1 MDEKKKPSD
10 DLLWFLQE
18 RAKEL
23 NCLYEIEEILNK
35 PDADI
40 DEVCQSVVRAIPPGW
55 QYSDNCM
62 ARITVEGRTYVSP
75 NFMETPWVQSA
86 DIIVQGR
93 RVGTVSIYYAR
104 EMPRADDGPF
114 LKEETRLLDTIV
126 DRMGHFI
133 VYNLMKQV
141 VHEYQT
147 ARRDLSEHKVE
158 EWKIALNLLRRTDHD
173 LFLNIARRMLNFL
186 CWSGIKEA
194 DQFFQK
200 PVIDLGSREEGGV
213 GDDNRPYQKNV
224 LVLSDGLSD
233 EIFAMAGRHLT
244 GEQMLS
250 SIQRWLREERLGF
263 LAQLVNQN
271 LPLGRVVDAIR
282 RYHHIVP
289 EGIELP
295 PATKRGVQVSLIRRF
310 LSDQPQFIDNAIG
323 FIEIDDFHDILD
335 RILYSPES
343 QGKLGGKSAGLF
355 LAERV
360 LEKSGKESPHLGNI
374 KIPKTWYITSD
385 GLLSFLTHNNLNEV
399 VEQKYKDINQ
409 VRLEYPHIIQTF
421 KNSNFSTEI
430 IQGLSMVLD
439 DFEQSPLIVRSSSLL
454 EDRTGS
460 SFSGKYKSLF
470 IANQGSKQE
479 RLEALTDA
487 IAEVYA
493 SVFGPDPISYRAER
507 GLLDFAEEMGIMI
520 EEVVGTRV
528 GDYFIPSFAGV
539 AFSRNEF
546 RWSPRIKAADGLIR
560 LVPGLGTRAVDRTGD
575 DYPVLIAPGQPGL
588 RVNVTLDEIVRYAPK
603 RIDVINLKTNA
614 FGTVEIKDLLKE
626 AGSEI
631 PGIEKIVSVFEGQ
644 QMRKPVGKNIDFDR
658 DDAVVTF
665 DGLISDTHFIDQVQG
680 LLTLLEDKLAMPV
693 DIEFASDG
701 RDFYLLQCRPQS
713 YMEGSRPAPI
723 PKDIQK
729 KRILFS
735 ANRYVSNGRV
745 PDITHV
751 VYVDPLSY
759 DELSDLAS
767 LTEVGRAVGR
777 LNKLL
782 PRRKFILMG
791 PGRWG
796 SRGDI
801 KLGVKVTYADINN
814 TALLIEIARK
824 KGNYLPDLSFGT
836 HFFQDLVEA
845 EIRYLPLYP
854 DQQGTIFNEAFF
866 RRADNILPD
875 VLPEFRS
882 VSNTIKLIEVPRAAG
897 GLILRVL
904 MNADLDQAIG
914 FLTEPSVETRSSLAS
929 KDYGEKQSDNFWAW
943 RLEMA
948 EHIASQLDPE
958 RFGVMGFYVF
968 GSTKNATAGPG
979 SDIDILVHFQGT
991 EDQHEELLLWL
1002 EGWSLA
1008 LAEMNYLR
1016 TGYRTDGL
1024 LDIHVVTDED
1034 IAQKTS
1040 YAAKIGAITDPAR
1053 PLQMMKRHSFSE

>member
-1 MDEKKKPSD
+1 MDEQKKSSD
-10 DLLWFLQE
+10 YLLWFLRE

-23 NCLYEIEEILNK
+23 NCLYEIEELLNR

-40 DEVCQSVVRAIPPGW
+40 DEVCRGIIRAIPPGW
-55 QYSDNCM
+55 QYPDHCM
-62 ARITVEGRTYVSP
+62 AKVTLGGRTHTSP
-75 NFMETPWVQSA
+75 NFKETPWVQSA
-86 DIIVQGR
+86 DIVVEGR
-93 RVGTVSIYYAR
+93 NVGTISVYYSR

-133 VYNLMKQV
+133 VYSRMKEV
-141 VHEYQT
+141 FHEYQT
-147 ARRDLSEHKVE
+147 ARKDLSEHKVE
-158 EWKIALNLLRRTDHD
+158 EWKVALNLLRRTDHD
-173 LFLNIARRMLNFL
+173 LFLNISRRMLNFL

-194 DQFFQK
+194 EQFLQRS
-200 PVIDLGSREEGGV
+200 VIDLRSRDESLA

-224 LVLSDGLSD
+224 LVLSDTLSD
-233 EIFAMAGRHLT
+233 EIFGMAARHAT
-244 GEQMLS
+244 SEQILS
-250 SIQRWLREERLGF
+250 NIQKWIREERLGF
-263 LAQLVNQN
+263 LAQLANQN
-271 LPLGRVVDAIR
+271 PPIAKVIDAIR
-282 RYHHIVP
+282 RYHHVAP
-289 EGIELP
+289 EGIGLP

-310 LSDQPQFIDNAIG
+310 LSDQPQFISNAID
-323 FIEIDDFHDILD
+323 FVEIDDFYDILD
-335 RILYSPES
+335 RILYLPES

-360 LEKSGKESPHLGNI
+360 LRTSSKESTFLGDI
-374 KIPKTWYITSD
+374 KVPKTWYITSD
-385 GLLSFLTHNNLNEV
+385 GLPSFLAYNNLNEV
-399 VEQKYKDINQ
+399 LEQKYKDINQ
-409 VRLEYPHIIQTF
+409 VRLEYPHVIQTF
-421 KNSNFSTEI
+421 KNAEFSTEI

-439 DFEQSPLIVRSSSLL
+439 DFERSPLIVRSSSLL
-454 EDRTGS
+454 EDRSGS

-470 IANQGSKQE
+470 LANQGSKQE

-520 EEVVGTRV
+520 EEVVGTKV
-528 GDYFIPSFAGV
+528 GDYFMPSFAGV

-546 RWSPRIKAADGLIR
+546 CWSPRIKATDGLIR
-560 LVPGLGTRAVDRTGD
+560 LVPGLGTRAVDRTSD
-575 DYPVLIAPGQPGL
+575 DYPVLIAPGQPDL

-603 RIDVINLKTNA
+603 KVDVINLKTNT
-614 FGTVEIKDLLKE
+614 FETIEVKE
-626 AGSEI
+626 LFRKAGDEI
-631 PGIEKIVSVFEGQ
+631 PAIEKIVSIFDGQ
-644 QMRKPVGKNIDFDR
+644 QIRKPVGKNVDFDA
-658 DDAVVTF
+658 DDLVVTF
-665 DGLISDTHFIDQVQG
+665 DGLISDTHFVDQVQG
-680 LLTLLEDKLAMPV
+680 LLTLLERKLRMPV

-701 RDFYLLQCRPQS
+701 KDFYLLQCRPQS
-713 YMEGSRPAPI
+713 YVEGSRPAPI

-729 KRILFS
+729 KRILFT
-735 ANRYVSNGRV
+735 ANRYVSNGRM
-745 PDITHV
+745 PEITHI
-751 VYVDPLSY
+751 VYIDPRSY

-767 LTEVGRAVGR
+767 LTAVGRAVGK

-782 PRRKFILMG
+782 PRRKFVLMG

-796 SRGDI
+796 SKGDI
-801 KLGVKVTYADINN
+801 KLGVKVTYSDINN

-824 KGNYLPDLSFGT
+824 KGKYLPDLSFGT

-854 DQQGTIFNEAFF
+854 DHEGTIFNEAFF
-866 RRADNILPD
+866 RHAKNILPD
-875 VLPEFRS
+875 VLPEFRALS
-882 VSNTIKLIEVPRAAG
+882 DTIKLIEVPKATD

-904 MNADLDQAIG
+904 MNAELDEAIG
-914 FLTEPSVETRSSLAS
+914 FLAEPSVEMRSSPTS
-929 KDYGEKQSDNFWAW
+929 EYYGEKQSENFWAW

-958 RFGVMGFYVF
+958 RFGVSGFYVF
-968 GSTKNATAGPG
+968 GSTKNATAGPS
-979 SDIDILVHFQGT
+979 SDIDILIHFQGT
-991 EDQHEELLLWL
+991 EEQHEDLLLWL

-1008 LAEMNYLR
+1008 LEEINYLR
-1016 TGYRTDGL
+1016 TGYRTTGL

-1053 PLQMMKRHSFSE
+1053 PLQLMKRELPSE

>member
-1 MDEKKKPSD
+1 
-10 DLLWFLQE
+10 
-18 RAKEL
+18 
-23 NCLYEIEEILNK
+23 
-35 PDADI
+35 
-40 DEVCQSVVRAIPPGW
+40 
-55 QYSDNCM
+55 
-62 ARITVEGRTYVSP
+62 
-75 NFMETPWVQSA
+75 
-86 DIIVQGR
+86 
-93 RVGTVSIYYAR
+93 
-104 EMPRADDGPF
+104 
-114 LKEETRLLDTIV
+114 
-126 DRMGHFI
+126 
-133 VYNLMKQV
+133 
-141 VHEYQT
+141 
-147 ARRDLSEHKVE
+147 
-158 EWKIALNLLRRTDHD
+158 
-173 LFLNIARRMLNFL
+173 
-186 CWSGIKEA
+186 
-194 DQFFQK
+194 
-200 PVIDLGSREEGGV
+200 
-213 GDDNRPYQKNV
+213 
-224 LVLSDGLSD
+224 
-233 EIFAMAGRHLT
+233 
-244 GEQMLS
+244 
-250 SIQRWLREERLGF
+250 
-263 LAQLVNQN
+263 
-271 LPLGRVVDAIR
+271 
-282 RYHHIVP
+282 
-289 EGIELP
+289 
-295 PATKRGVQVSLIRRF
+295 
-310 LSDQPQFIDNAIG
+310 
-323 FIEIDDFHDILD
+323 
-335 RILYSPES
+335 
-343 QGKLGGKSAGLF
+343 
-355 LAERV
+355 
-360 LEKSGKESPHLGNI
+360 
-374 KIPKTWYITSD
+374 
-385 GLLSFLTHNNLNEV
+385 
-399 VEQKYKDINQ
+399 
-409 VRLEYPHIIQTF
+409 
-421 KNSNFSTEI
+421 
-430 IQGLSMVLD
+430 
-439 DFEQSPLIVRSSSLL
+439 
-454 EDRTGS
+454 
-460 SFSGKYKSLF
+460 
-470 IANQGSKQE
+470 
-479 RLEALTDA
+479 
-487 IAEVYA
+487 
-493 SVFGPDPISYRAER
+493 
-507 GLLDFAEEMGIMI
+507 
-520 EEVVGTRV
+520 
-528 GDYFIPSFAGV
+528 
-539 AFSRNEF
+539 
-546 RWSPRIKAADGLIR
+546 
-560 LVPGLGTRAVDRTGD
+560 
-575 DYPVLIAPGQPGL
+575 
-588 RVNVTLDEIVRYAPK
+588 
-603 RIDVINLKTNA
+603 
-614 FGTVEIKDLLKE
+614 
-626 AGSEI
+626 
-631 PGIEKIVSVFEGQ
+631 
-644 QMRKPVGKNIDFDR
+644 MRKPVGKNIDFDR